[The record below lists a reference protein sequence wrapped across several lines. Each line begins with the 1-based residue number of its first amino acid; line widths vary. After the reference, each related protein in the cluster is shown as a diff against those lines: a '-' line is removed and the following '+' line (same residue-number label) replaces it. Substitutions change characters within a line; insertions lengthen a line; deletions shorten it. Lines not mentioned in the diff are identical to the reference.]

1 MEEAPLMA
9 VGLLQEAQAR
19 ARYRDDW
26 ERDDRVLQ
34 ASADRYERM
43 QAIKAAMARIVHW
56 FRRPT
61 TPGFR
66 AIHA

>member
-1 MEEAPLMA
+1 MEENPLMA
-9 VGLLQEAQAR
+9 VGLLQEAQAQ

-26 ERDDRVLQ
+26 ERDDRALQ
-34 ASADRYERM
+34 ANADRYERM
-43 QAIKAAMARIVHW
+43 QAIKSAMARIVHW

-61 TPGFR
+61 TPVRR

>member
-1 MEEAPLMA
+1 MEENPLMA

-26 ERDDRVLQ
+26 ERDDRALQ
-34 ASADRYERM
+34 ANADRYERM
-43 QAIKAAMARIVHW
+43 QTIKAAMALIVHW

-61 TPGFR
+61 TPVRR